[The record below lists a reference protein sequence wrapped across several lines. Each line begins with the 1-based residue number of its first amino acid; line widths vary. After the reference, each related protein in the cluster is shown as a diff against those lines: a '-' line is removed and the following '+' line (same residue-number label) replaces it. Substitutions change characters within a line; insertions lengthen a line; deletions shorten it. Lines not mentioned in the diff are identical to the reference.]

1 MLWRWYGSGVFLL
14 HQFVDGAL
22 DLLRAA
28 GNGIPVC
35 RCKDSKSIHTNGGK
49 KWDSE
54 KKYPSAGASH
64 INADSFS
71 YALVCLSGTLRS
83 KSQNNMH
90 YF

>member
-1 MLWRWYGSGVFLL
+1 LF
-14 HQFVDGAL
+14 FVCQQRDFAFPVGPC
-22 DLLRAA
+22 AA
-28 GNGIPVC
+28 GKGIPVC

-90 YF
+90 FFDF

>member
-22 DLLRAA
+22 DLLRGAERVFPFAA
-28 GNGIPVC
+28 AKIVSLFIRMGEKSGIVKKISISWCKSYKC
-35 RCKDSKSIHTNGGK
+35 RHILIHLG
-49 KWDSE
+49 
-54 KKYPSAGASH
+54 
-64 INADSFS
+64 
-71 YALVCLSGTLRS
+71 CLSGTLRS